1 MKTYDYKWIDFLS
14 GNNTIKVTNKNEF
27 SKFKDFLNYLGLTD
41 ILNGIN
47 TFSDFQN
54 LARINN
60 TNENMFLFE
69 YVNHKGLTWND
80 DIKKSTEWY
89 GKEPINVSELEITK
103 PKMKLY
109 DLLKIKD
116 CIDTYDT
123 KYDTVVTMVLVK
135 DKDIEDNY
143 DKFCNYLQ
151 HEVEVTDAKEDI
163 CDWTGFVKKNMEA
176 LKKFTKEYWVCTYE
190 NNEDEFIYQWINE
203 LHAYSAGY
211 TSENVYKAFL
221 DTITTHKQLIEQTER
236 DIDICE

>member
-123 KYDTVVTMVLVK
+123 KYDTVVPIDMIRNVQIEGASKSEYEYTINEVCGMVGEFWKDNALGYTETEPELVQENLNTVLEE
-135 DKDIEDNY
+135 ISA
-143 DKFCNYLQ
+143 
-151 HEVEVTDAKEDI
+151 EVEK
-163 CDWTGFVKKNMEA
+163 
-176 LKKFTKEYWVCTYE
+176 LS
-190 NNEDEFIYQWINE
+190 E
-203 LHAYSAGY
+203 L
-211 TSENVYKAFL
+211 EE
-221 DTITTHKQLIEQTER
+221 IER
-236 DIDICE
+236 